1 MVYQLQRP
9 SIEKI
14 LNYCQ
19 DLLSD
24 EKLEVFEF
32 GKNCDLVLHIYKDVD
47 QDIRIFTAQDS
58 EYIDETDF
66 IHTSEVN
73 FLRQELQRIF
83 QF

>member
-9 SIEKI
+9 SADSI
-14 LNYCQ
+14 LDYCK
-19 DLLSD
+19 DLLPD

-32 GKNCDLVLHIYKDVD
+32 GRNCNLVLHIYKDDD
-47 QDIRIFTAQDS
+47 QDIRIFTAQNGK
-58 EYIDETDF
+58 YIDETDF
-66 IHTSEVN
+66 IHTSDVD